1 MRLNHFWGL
10 VDTVFYFPER
20 YIFDNGYPL
29 LLLPPA
35 GGERD
40 SKGAS
45 PFGAVRVGRFPGEGR
60 ARRRGA
66 PAGKR
71 GG

>member
-45 PFGAVRVGRFPGEGR
+45 PFGAVRVGPPAAQATP
-60 ARRRGA
+60 ARRRRKGFQ
-66 PAGKR
+66 R
-71 GG
+71 G

>member
-1 MRLNHFWGL
+1 MRLNHFGGL
-10 VDTVFYFPER
+10 VHTVFYFPER

-35 GGERD
+35 GGGRD

-45 PFGAVRVGRFPGEGR
+45 PFGAVRVGP
-60 ARRRGA
+60 
-66 PAGKR
+66 PAA
-71 GG
+71 